1 MNGKTTNYRYLDA
14 LKERVLVI
22 GGPNGTNLQKLHLTA
37 EHFGGEQYN
46 GCNDY
51 LVLSYPQAVEQI
63 HRSFLEA
70 GTDALVTNT
79 FRANRITLGEYGL
92 ADRVM
97 EINRAA
103 ASLARRL
110 ADEYPGQRFVAGS
123 IGPSGRLPSADDPE
137 LSNITFDELVDVFRE
152 QAEGLILGGADV
164 MLIET
169 SQDILET
176 KAIIFGIQQAFEKT
190 SSSLPIQAQVTL
202 DTTGRMLLGTDI
214 AAALTILEG
223 LPIDIIGLN
232 CSTGPEHM
240 REPIRYLGEN
250 ASLPVSCI
258 PNAGLPIN
266 VDGEAVYPMEPEP
279 FAEMLA
285 EYVEKYQI
293 SVVGGCCG
301 STPAHIQRLVE
312 KIHTRPAPAR
322 PATLPPRLSSSISAI
337 PMHQEPPPLL
347 LGERCNA
354 QGSRKF
360 KRLLLEENYDAIL
373 ELGREQVE
381 GGAHALDISVA
392 VTERPDEAFLM
403 QKVVKKLAMG
413 VDVPLVIDTTEPDVM
428 ETALKTAPGRC
439 LLNSTNLE
447 SGREKADKV
456 LRLAKDHNAAVLVLT
471 IDESGMAKTA
481 ARKLEVARRIFEIAV
496 KEHDLRPEAL
506 VFDAL
511 TFTLG
516 TGDAEFADSAM
527 ETLEGIRLIK
537 QNLPGVLTSLGVS
550 NVSFGLSPAARPV
563 LNSIM
568 LFHAVQA
575 GLDMAIVNPAH
586 ITPYAEIPL
595 DERELTEDLIF
606 NRRPDALQH
615 FIEHFEAVQK
625 SSDENTSSVE
635 KADAVQRM
643 TPEERLHWRI
653 LYRHKEGVEADIDE
667 IINRSLT
674 PNPSPEGGGEQHY
687 SHEEGGEQHYSHEE
701 GGDLHP
707 SLEEGGDLHPSP
719 GGRGDGGEGK
729 PLIKTNPPLPKKI
742 LERCRELRQ
751 NATDAEMLLWQILKN
766 RGLHDAKF
774 RRQHPV
780 AGFILDFYCS
790 EAKLAIELDGSGHLE
805 NNQAQHDQARTKALE
820 DKGIRVLRF
829 WNSDVLNNTQAVLE
843 EIWITLEALT
853 PSPSPEGGGEIN
865 PLFEGG
871 GEINLLTEV
880 GGEISNPTEGGG
892 ELSRSSEGGGGSRG
906 STEGG
911 GELHQPPKDRY
922 LPNSPEMGE
931 EQRRSA
937 EGEGLHPSPGGRGAG
952 GEGQLS
958 KHEIA
963 VQILNTVLLPA
974 MKEVGDRFG
983 AGELILPFVLQSAE
997 VMKKAVG
1004 HVETYLERIEGTSK
1018 GTIVLATVYGDVHD
1032 IGKNLVKTI
1041 LANNG
1046 YSVVDL
1052 GKQVPAE
1059 TIINKAVEVQ
1069 AQAIGLSAL
1078 LVSTSKQMPLIV
1090 NELHRRGLHFPVLI
1104 GGAAI
1109 NRRFGWRILFT
1120 EEGAPYEPGV
1130 FYCKDAFEGLAT
1142 MEALINAQECPA
1154 LLSRLRQE
1162 AEREMGRK
1170 PTTTSAAPA
1179 ILRSTT
1185 PPAKSIPRP
1194 ASWGARV
1201 VRQMP
1206 LEMIFQHLSKNELFR
1221 LSWGAKNAH
1230 GEKWEGLKSE
1240 FETRL
1245 SRMQREA
1252 LREGWLNPQG
1262 VYGYWPAQSSGDE
1275 LILYDPASIETG
1287 QPAAL
1292 ARFPFPRQPS
1302 GDHLCLADYFAPVES
1317 GVIDVVALQVVTVG
1331 EQATQRFDRLQD
1343 SGAYSEAY
1351 YLHGLAVQTAE
1362 ATAEY
1367 LHQHIRRELGLAED
1381 QGKRYSWGYPAIP
1394 ELEDHRKVFDLLP
1407 AEGELGM
1414 SLTAAYQL
1422 VPEQSTAAIIIHHP
1436 AAKYFS
1442 IGESRVEQLM
1452 KS

>member
-1 MNGKTTNYRYLDA
+1 MERTYTNRRYLDA
-14 LKERVLVI
+14 LQKRVLVI

-37 EHFGGEQYN
+37 EHFGGERYN
-46 GCNDY
+46 GCNDC
-51 LVLSYPQAVEQI
+51 LILTYPQAVEQV

-79 FRANRITLGEYGL
+79 FRANRLTLGEYGL
-92 ADRVM
+92 ADRVI

-110 ADEYPGQRFVAGS
+110 ADEYPGERFVAGS

-137 LSNITFDELVDVFRE
+137 LSNISFDELADIFCE

-169 SQDILET
+169 TQDILEA
-176 KAIIFGIQQAFEKT
+176 KAVITGILRAFEKT
-190 SSSLPIQAQVTL
+190 GQSLPIQAQVTM

-250 ASLPVSCI
+250 ACLPVSCI

-279 FAEMLA
+279 FAELLT

-301 STPAHIQRLVE
+301 STPAHIRQLVE
-312 KIHTRPAPAR
+312 KIHARPAPVR
-322 PATLPPRLSSSISAI
+322 PSASVPRLSSSISATL
-337 PMHQEPPPLL
+337 MHQEPPPLL

-360 KRLLLEENYDAIL
+360 KRLLLAEDFDAIL

-392 VTERPDEAFLM
+392 VTERPDEAYLM
-403 QKVVKKLAMG
+403 KKVVKKLAMG

-428 ETALKTAPGRC
+428 ETALQTAPGRC
-439 LLNSTNLE
+439 LLNSTHLE
-447 SGREKADKV
+447 GGRDKADKV
-456 LRLAKDHNAAVLVLT
+456 FSLAKEHNAAVLVLT
-471 IDESGMAKTA
+471 IDEGGMAKTA
-481 ARKLEVARRIFEIAV
+481 DRKLEVARRIYEIAV
-496 KEHDLRPEAL
+496 QEHDLRPEAL

-516 TGDAEFADSAM
+516 TGDAEFANSAM
-527 ETLEGIRLIK
+527 DTLEGIRLIK

-568 LFHAVQA
+568 LYHAVQA

-586 ITPYAEIPL
+586 ITPYAEIPPE
-595 DERELTEDLIF
+595 ERELTEDLIF
-606 NRRPDALQH
+606 NRRGDALQR
-615 FIEHFEAVQK
+615 FIEHFEKVQRSTDGSAVEKVDEVQK
-625 SSDENTSSVE
+625 
-635 KADAVQRM
+635 M

-667 IINRSLT
+667 IMQRALT
-674 PNPSPEGGGEQHY
+674 PNPSPEGGGDE
-687 SHEEGGEQHYSHEE
+687 
-701 GGDLHP
+701 
-707 SLEEGGDLHPSP
+707 DLHPSP
-719 GGRGDGGEGK
+719 SGRGDGGEG
-729 PLIKTNPPLPKKI
+729 
-742 LERCRELRQ
+742 
-751 NATDAEMLLWQILKN
+751 
-766 RGLHDAKF
+766 
-774 RRQHPV
+774 
-780 AGFILDFYCS
+780 
-790 EAKLAIELDGSGHLE
+790 
-805 NNQAQHDQARTKALE
+805 
-820 DKGIRVLRF
+820 
-829 WNSDVLNNTQAVLE
+829 
-843 EIWITLEALT
+843 
-853 PSPSPEGGGEIN
+853 
-865 PLFEGG
+865 
-871 GEINLLTEV
+871 
-880 GGEISNPTEGGG
+880 
-892 ELSRSSEGGGGSRG
+892 SS
-906 STEGG
+906 ST
-911 GELHQPPKDRY
+911 
-922 LPNSPEMGE
+922 
-931 EQRRSA
+931 
-937 EGEGLHPSPGGRGAG
+937 
-952 GEGQLS
+952 
-958 KHEIA
+958 HEIA
-963 VQILNTVLLPA
+963 VKILNTVLLPA

-997 VMKKAVG
+997 VMKKAVS
-1004 HVETYLERIEGTSK
+1004 HVETYLERKEGTSK
-1018 GTIVLATVYGDVHD
+1018 GTVVIATVYGDVHD

-1046 YSVVDL
+1046 YTVVDL

-1059 TIINKAVEVQ
+1059 VIISKAVEVQ

-1090 NELHRRGLHFPVLI
+1090 NELQRRKLDFPVLV

-1120 EEGAPYEPGV
+1120 DEGVPYEPGV

-1142 MEALINAQECPA
+1142 MDALVNEQERPA
-1154 LLSRLRQE
+1154 LLSKLRLE
-1162 AEREMGRK
+1162 AERELGRK
-1170 PTTTSAAPA
+1170 PTAARSIPVA
-1179 ILRSTT
+1179 NRSTT
-1185 PPAKSIPRP
+1185 PPAEFIPKP
-1194 ASWGARV
+1194 TAWGSRL

-1206 LEMIFQHLSKNELFR
+1206 LEMVFQYLPKNELFR

-1230 GEKWEGLKSE
+1230 GEEWERLSSE
-1240 FETRL
+1240 FEQRL
-1245 SRMQREA
+1245 RRMQREA
-1252 LREGWLNPQG
+1252 LREGWLKPQA
-1262 VYGYWPAQSSGDE
+1262 VYGYWPVQADGND
-1275 LILYDPASIETG
+1275 LIVYDPETLEAER
-1287 QPAAL
+1287 PAEL
-1292 ARFPFPRQPS
+1292 TRFQFPRQPAAES
-1302 GDHLCLADYFAPVES
+1302 LCLADYFTPIDS
-1317 GVIDVVALQVVTVG
+1317 GKIDVIALQLVTVG
-1331 EQATQRFDRLQD
+1331 AEATERFDRLQD

-1367 LHQHIRRELGLAED
+1367 LHRHIRRELGLKEG

-1394 ELEDHRKVFDLLP
+1394 DLEDHRKVFDLLP
-1407 AEGELGM
+1407 AESELGM

-1422 VPEQSTAAIIIHHP
+1422 VPEQSTAAIIVHHP

-1452 KS
+1452 KP